1 MLDPGMIRLVVG
13 YRRTPVVAGDR
24 RDRAEQRDHR
34 EREVVV
40 MTVFFDPFREMDRL
54 SRELLGQRAQ
64 GGGPRWMPMD
74 LYREGD
80 HFVANI
86 DLPGVDPGSIDIDV
100 EGSTLTIRAQR
111 TFRSEDAEWLSQERP
126 SGTFMRQMTLG
137 EGVDVENIHADYE
150 NGVLS
155 LTVPVAAGAKPRKI
169 QVEAGRGEPR
179 QIGRSEES
187 MQDQTTEESAQQ

>member
-1 MLDPGMIRLVVG
+1 
-13 YRRTPVVAGDR
+13 
-24 RDRAEQRDHR
+24 
-34 EREVVV
+34 

-111 TFRSEDAEWLSQERP
+111 TFRSGDAEWLSQERP
-126 SGTFMRQMTLG
+126 SGTFMRQIGVEPYDLG
-137 EGVDVENIHADYE
+137 ALASAEVIDPGGPLWGKA
-150 NGVLS
+150 LS
-155 LTVPVAAGAKPRKI
+155 QIEML
-169 QVEAGRGEPR
+169 EAVGWLSGD
-179 QIGRSEES
+179 G
-187 MQDQTTEESAQQ
+187 